1 MELGDYGR
9 HLRRNWI
16 LILVCISLGL
26 LSAGA
31 ASAAMAPVY
40 KSTTKLFV
48 AIQNSGSVSELQQ
61 GNNFSQQRV
70 QSYAITAATPLVL
83 QPVVDSL
90 ALPMSAAELGSKV
103 AITAELN
110 TVVLTITASDESPE
124 RATAIARGVGQSL
137 IEAVDTL
144 ETAADNGKSP
154 LKLTVVT
161 PADIPSE
168 PASPNTRLNLAIG
181 FIVGLALGIGLAVLR
196 TILDTKIRGEADVR
210 RISDLPVLGGV
221 PFDNTASKKPLIA
234 ATAGSSPRAES
245 FRQLRTNLQF
255 THVSNKSKT
264 VLVTSSVPGEGKTST
279 SLNLGMTMAQSG
291 QSVVVVDADLRR
303 PRLAGYLGMEHAA
316 GLTTALI
323 GKARLDDLLQPYGE
337 HGLHVLTSGQIP
349 PNPSELLGSD
359 AMKEI
364 LQELEARFDVVIIDA
379 PPLLPVT
386 DAAVLSQ
393 EVGGVLLV
401 VGARKAR
408 IADVK
413 KAISSLQ
420 MVNAGVLGVV
430 LNRMPSKGPDAHR
443 YGYGTYGPTPRT
455 LRAAARKERQ
465 RSKEAAAAARAPRP
479 VNVPAPGIP
488 PQDTIPVLVDGQ
500 RRGAR
505 AGRTS

>member
-1 MELGDYGR
+1 LQLSEYGR

-31 ASAAMAPVY
+31 ASSAMPPIY

-90 ALPMSAAELGSKV
+90 GLPMSAAELGSKV

-110 TVVLTITASDESPE
+110 TVVLTITASDGSPE

-144 ETAADNGKSP
+144 ETATDNGKSP

-161 PADIPSE
+161 PADVPSE
-168 PASPNTRLNLAIG
+168 PASPNTRLNLIIG
-181 FIVGLALGIGLAVLR
+181 LIVGLALGIGLAVLR
-196 TILDTKIRGEADVR
+196 TILDTKIRGESDIR
-210 RISDLPVLGGV
+210 RISDLPLLGGV
-221 PFDNTASKKPLIA
+221 PFDSSAAKKPLIGSA
-234 ATAGSSPRAES
+234 AGHSARAEA

-264 VLVTSSVPGEGKTST
+264 VLVTSAVPGEGKTST
-279 SLNLGMTMAQSG
+279 CVNLALTMAQSG
-291 QSVVVVDADLRR
+291 QSVAVVDADLRR
-303 PRLAGYLGMEHAA
+303 PRLAGYLGLEQAA
-316 GLTTALI
+316 GLTTVLI
-323 GKARLDDLLQPYGE
+323 GRAKVDDLLQPYGE
-337 HGLHVLTSGQIP
+337 HRLHVLTAGQIP
-349 PNPSELLGSD
+349 PNPSEMLGSD

-364 LQELEARFDVVIIDA
+364 LRDLEARFDVVIIDA

-393 EVGGVLLV
+393 VVGGVLLV

-413 KAISSLQ
+413 NALASLQ
-420 MVNAGVLGVV
+420 MVNARLLGIV

-443 YGYGTYGPTPRT
+443 YGYGTYGPSPRE
-455 LRAAARKERQ
+455 LKAAARKER
-465 RSKEAAAAARAPRP
+465 RRFKKESGPTARGAKP
-479 VNVPAPGIP
+479 VPVSSPDTRAGNRVP
-488 PQDTIPVLVDGQ
+488 DLVDGQ
-500 RRGAR
+500 RRAAKASR
-505 AGRTS
+505 P